1 MPCYNR
7 KVPENKKYT
16 IAIIN
21 GSLGGR
27 TGNTQNL
34 IKKIRKTVN
43 KIDGDIIVRVIH
55 LAPGFN
61 WPRVRKIIRICDG
74 FIFCTGTYWQ
84 SWGSPMQHLF
94 EKMTEIE
101 GKKHLLGKP
110 AGAIATMHSVG
121 GQEVVSRIQGVL
133 VSLGCVIPPFCGFAY
148 SYADHVAHRTR
159 YHGKKLMDDV
169 WHLEDTYALV
179 FNIIEYMK
187 HSYKW
192 KVWDFLDTDAFDP
205 TSIWLK

>member
-1 MPCYNR
+1 MT
-7 KVPENKKYT
+7 EGKKHT

-27 TGNTQNL
+27 TGNTHNL
-34 IKKIRKTVN
+34 IKKIRKTIN
-43 KIDGDIIVRVIH
+43 KIDPDIKVKIIH
-55 LAPGFN
+55 LHPGFN
-61 WPRVRKIIRICDG
+61 WPHVRKIIRTSDG
-74 FIFCTGTYWQ
+74 FVFCSGTYWQ
-84 SWGSPMQHLF
+84 SWGSPMQQLF

-110 AGAIATMHSVG
+110 AGVVVTMHSVG
-121 GQEVVSRIQGVL
+121 GQEVASRIQGVL
-133 VSLGCVIPPFCGFAY
+133 CSLGCVLPPFCAFAY
-148 SYADHVAHRTR
+148 SYADHVAHRSR

-169 WHLEDTYALV
+169 WHIEDTYALV
-179 FNIIEYMK
+179 SNIIEYVK
-187 HSYKW
+187 GTYKW

>member
-1 MPCYNR
+1 MKSQIKPL
-7 KVPENKKYT
+7 T
-16 IAIIN
+16 LTIIN
-21 GSLGGR
+21 GAIGGKN
-27 TGNTQNL
+27 GNTGSL
-34 IKKIRKTVN
+34 IKKIRKKIN
-43 KIDGDIIVRVIH
+43 KIDPNIKVKILHLHKDFFWPKVRHIIKESDA
-55 LAPGFN
+55 L
-61 WPRVRKIIRICDG
+61 
-74 FIFCTGTYWQ
+74 IFCTGTYWQ